1 MLVVL
6 RAALDGE
13 YRTAVI
19 GSRLE
24 PGRFGAE
31 QLLVH
36 RQSTRWWP
44 RAWARPPW
52 EMAGWLRR
60 TSVVSLRVRLVDAAD
75 LADLA
80 AVLTEVDAEL
90 AAG

>member
-1 MLVVL
+1 
-6 RAALDGE
+6 
-13 YRTAVI
+13 
-19 GSRLE
+19 
-24 PGRFGAE
+24 
-31 QLLVH
+31 
-36 RQSTRWWP
+36 
-44 RAWARPPW
+44 
-52 EMAGWLRR
+52 MAGWLRR